1 MCIWKFLFD
10 NNLGRHFFIRRKFV
24 TFIEN
29 LTFFRVY
36 CIYNINEMLKLIKK
50 GINQFFFVNLLKIYH
65 CDDLK
70 IENFV
75 EIHNSLHKI
84 CNFHVQSLLK
94 RNIIHKKKIYN
105 TPKVS

>member
-1 MCIWKFLFD
+1 MGRYFL
-10 NNLGRHFFIRRKFV
+10 IKRKFV

-70 IENFV
+70 IENFAFFGQV
-75 EIHNSLHKI
+75 ELKFTIHSTKFVI
-84 CNFHVQSLLK
+84 FMFKAYLK
-94 RNIIHKKKIYN
+94 EI
-105 TPKVS
+105 